1 MEQADIK
8 DIMTCLGQL
17 TGKLDQMEK
26 SQSRITF
33 ALIGVIAAQI
43 GVKVLGTP
51 ILLDIA
57 TTLAIIGIIIL
68 FGALIVGIRIHKSNS
83 SLSKTG
89 WSLVIM
95 MALIAITQIGVYFRE
110 LGYLSVNVIYIVRII
125 QNIAILAFAWQLI
138 IDGDIHNN
146 KQLGKNGNNCRPEI
160 K

>member
-26 SQSRITF
+26 SQSRTTF

-57 TTLAIIGIIIL
+57 TTLAIVGIIIL
-68 FGALIVGIRIHKSNS
+68 FGALVVGLRLRRSNI
-83 SLSKTG
+83 SLSRTG
-89 WSLVIM
+89 WSLVAM
-95 MALIAITQIGVYFRE
+95 MLLITITQIGVYFQE
-110 LGYLSVNVIYIVRII
+110 LKYLDVNTIYIMRIV
-125 QNIAILAFAWQLI
+125 QNIVILVFAWQLI
-138 IDGDIHNN
+138 TDGDIHKN
-146 KQLGKNGNNCRPEI
+146 KRLEKNGSNCRPEI